1 MAKSLVRHTL
11 GPNKASGNNT
21 QNYMCQMQKI
31 LGRFMRMPSSEAT
44 LLSHAQG
51 KWYSPL
57 YDIYN
62 HSIRPVA
69 STLKSICA
77 K

>member
-44 LLSHAQG
+44 LLSHA
-51 KWYSPL
+51 
-57 YDIYN
+57 
-62 HSIRPVA
+62 PV
-69 STLKSICA
+69 SYTHLTLPTTPYV
-77 K
+77 